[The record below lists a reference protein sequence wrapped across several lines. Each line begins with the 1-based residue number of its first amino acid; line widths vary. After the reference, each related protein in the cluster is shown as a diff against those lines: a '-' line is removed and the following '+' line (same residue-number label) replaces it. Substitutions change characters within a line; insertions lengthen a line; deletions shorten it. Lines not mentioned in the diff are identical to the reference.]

1 MGLKLN
7 NYINDQ
13 NIKLDKVTIR
23 KHLLNILPSELL
35 KVDFTKLINNSEKS
49 YLNQPKHF
57 SSISLTINHKIR
69 INEMTRDLR
78 YEKDIKDFSK
88 FDIDKGLGVAS

>member
-49 YLNQPKHF
+49 YLNQSKHF

-69 INEMTRDLR
+69 INEMTSDLR

>member
-13 NIKLDKVTIR
+13 NIKMDKETIR
-23 KHLLNILPSELL
+23 KHLLNILSPELL
-35 KVDFTKLINNSEKS
+35 KVSFTEFIDNSEKLYS
-49 YLNQPKHF
+49 NQNNHF
-57 SSISLTINHKIR
+57 SSISLTVNHKIR
-69 INEMTRDLR
+69 INEMTSDLG
-78 YEKDIKDFSK
+78 YEKDITDFSK